1 MCFGGNGDAG
11 GGGVGNIG
19 YSAPAAGG
27 YAGPGGSA
35 GLTAFGG
42 PAGAEGYAGPGG
54 AMGLGQGMSYGG
66 LGDIEGY
73 GLGMGAPSFSGA
85 GAAAG
90 GAAGAGAAA
99 GLGELSMPG
108 DGFLGF
114 LSKLAPIAGAVAS
127 LFTAN
132 PAPYAIGT
140 GVGKA
145 LSSISKGQAVDE
157 AIGKGA
163 LTVIGT
169 AVNPGLGYLA
179 SFLSDQP
186 GTGQAQAS
194 DLAAPEM
201 FGSVTGGEGMAVPGQ
216 QPGQPG
222 MPTMMGPEPIASL
235 PTGPISASNLTV
247 PPTKA
252 NPLNLSNLLAS
263 RGIRGAGRIAP
274 KKEWFERR
282 T

>member
-11 GGGVGNIG
+11 GGGA
-19 YSAPAAGG
+19 S
-27 YAGPGGSA
+27 
-35 GLTAFGG
+35 F
-42 PAGAEGYAGPGG
+42 
-54 AMGLGQGMSYGG
+54 GQGQGQSYGG
-66 LGDIEGY
+66 LGTDAFGGGGEPGAGGPGGGSDWGSWGE
-73 GLGMGAPSFSGA
+73 GLGDIAGA
-85 GAAAG
+85 GVGVPGVGEGIAG
-90 GAAGAGAAA
+90 PGAAA

-108 DGFLGF
+108 GDFLGL
-114 LSKLAPIAGAVAS
+114 LSKLAPIVGVVAS
-127 LFTAN
+127 IFTHN
-132 PAPYAIGT
+132 PAPFAIGT

-157 AIGKGA
+157 AIGKGT
-163 LTVIGT
+163 LTGIGT

-194 DLAAPEM
+194 DLAAPGM

-222 MPTMMGPEPIASL
+222 MPTMGPEPIASL
-235 PTGPISASNLTV
+235 PTGPIAASNLTV

-263 RGIRGAGRIAP
+263 RGIRGAGRVAP